1 MTERKGVIVAG
12 RHNLERYYR
21 AVVDASALYD
31 NAGDEP
37 VLLAW
42 GERQ

>member
-1 MTERKGVIVAG
+1 MTAPKVVIVAG

-31 NAGDEP
+31 IASDEP
-37 VLLAW
+37 ALPAQR
-42 GERQ
+42 ESQ

>member
-1 MTERKGVIVAG
+1 MTAPKVVIVAG

-31 NAGDEP
+31 IAGDEP

-42 GERQ
+42 GESQ